1 MSLDLIYKGFLNV
14 VYIFAVYIVFS
25 GILGKAKYNKIITF
39 FSYLFFYLVLTYI
52 YLFLNNQ
59 ILSFTCNILGFF
71 ALSFLYESNLSKKIF
86 TTFFVL
92 SSFIVIETLF
102 MYLISN
108 SYLARFSADFI
119 SLLFSFC
126 VSYFM
131 RKKNRD
137 FIPKKYYRYIT
148 IFNVFNIAI
157 IMLILLY
164 FLQQKE
170 KNYFF
175 PLIIFILLIMN
186 IIFYIV
192 FNDMIGSFEREQNL
206 SNIKNQYDLIKAQT
220 DNIHQSTLELKKLEH
235 DLKNKLTPIAYL
247 VKEEKLDELNEYFNN
262 ILEDFSKLSVFK
274 ESGILELDGILN
286 SKYKLGKSLGIEFE
300 SYISISDQLTID
312 CMDLA
317 VIMGNLLD
325 NAIEAA
331 SKVSYKWIKFSIKE
345 VRGVL
350 FLSVENSFDG
360 FLKIKNNEISTR
372 KNDKSNHGYGLKS
385 VKAIVEKYDGDLDIT
400 YNHSSFK
407 VRIILYDIY

>member
-25 GILGKAKYNKIITF
+25 GILGKAKYNKISTF

-71 ALSFLYESNLSKKIF
+71 ALSFLYESNFSKKIF

-108 SYLARFSADFI
+108 SYLARFSADFT

-186 IIFYIV
+186 IIFYIIY
-192 FNDMIGSFEREQNL
+192 NDMIDLFEREQNL

-247 VKEEKLDELNEYFNN
+247 VKEEKLDELNEYFND

-286 SKYKLGKSLGIEFE
+286 SKYKLGKSLGIEFK
-300 SYISISDQLTID
+300 SYISISDQFTID
-312 CMDLA
+312 GMDLA

-360 FLKIKNNEISTR
+360 YLKIKNNEISTR

-385 VKAIVEKYDGDLDIT
+385 VKAIVENYDGDIDIT

>member
-1 MSLDLIYKGFLNV
+1 MIDL
-14 VYIFAVYIVFS
+14 
-25 GILGKAKYNKIITF
+25 
-39 FSYLFFYLVLTYI
+39 
-52 YLFLNNQ
+52 
-59 ILSFTCNILGFF
+59 
-71 ALSFLYESNLSKKIF
+71 
-86 TTFFVL
+86 
-92 SSFIVIETLF
+92 
-102 MYLISN
+102 
-108 SYLARFSADFI
+108 
-119 SLLFSFC
+119 
-126 VSYFM
+126 
-131 RKKNRD
+131 
-137 FIPKKYYRYIT
+137 
-148 IFNVFNIAI
+148 
-157 IMLILLY
+157 
-164 FLQQKE
+164 
-170 KNYFF
+170 
-175 PLIIFILLIMN
+175 
-186 IIFYIV
+186 
-192 FNDMIGSFEREQNL
+192 FEREQNL

-247 VKEEKLDELNEYFNN
+247 VKEEKLDELNEYFND

-286 SKYKLGKSLGIEFE
+286 SKYKLGKSLGIEFK
-300 SYISISDQLTID
+300 SYISISDQFTID
-312 CMDLA
+312 GMDLA

-360 FLKIKNNEISTR
+360 YLKIKNNEISTR

-385 VKAIVEKYDGDLDIT
+385 VKAIVENYDGDIDIT